1 MAKGIRSKAKRQ
13 NRSLIRATLSEPIA
27 KKRQEEINASLKK
40 SLNEQNGSTIKGLK
54 SLFPGGSLGQK
65 PAITAEPVAMETEGA
80 ETKVSTKKDNN
91 KPKVVKGSRPRSNPN
106 KPLTWF

>member
-27 KKRQEEINASLKK
+27 KKRQEEIAANLKK
-40 SLNEQNGSTIKGLK
+40 SLDEQNGSTIKSLK

-65 PAITAEPVAMETEGA
+65 PIVAAAPIAMETEPV
-80 ETKVSTKKDNN
+80 EPKKTSKSDN
-91 KPKVVKGSRPRSNPN
+91 KPKVVKGSRARVNPN